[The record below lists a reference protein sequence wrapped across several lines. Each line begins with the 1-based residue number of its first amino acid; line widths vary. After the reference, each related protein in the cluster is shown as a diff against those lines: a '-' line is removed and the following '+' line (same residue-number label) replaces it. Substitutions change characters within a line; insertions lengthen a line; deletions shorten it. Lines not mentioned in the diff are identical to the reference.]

1 MLSEHTIATVKS
13 TVPLLAENGQA
24 ITQEFYKRLFANNPD
39 LQHIFNMAN
48 QRSGGGGQSSAL
60 ADAVFA
66 YANNID
72 QIEVLVPAVQ
82 RIASKHASIGIEP
95 KHYPIVGENL
105 LNAIQDVLQL
115 PDNHEALIAWGE
127 AYGVLA
133 QIFTDTEESMY
144 SEKETQ
150 PGGWR
155 GFRPFTIEQIVEE
168 TPEVKSFYFK
178 PTDGGAI
185 CAYSGGQ
192 YLGIKLAGT
201 GDSYDE
207 IRQYSLSSWGTE
219 DYYRIS
225 VKAETHGAA
234 SQQLH
239 QCAVGDTVELSAPN
253 GQFMLNKK
261 ASKHVFISGGVG
273 ITPLYSML
281 REALASGTPAENVQF
296 IECCRSAE
304 HQIFHQELAEL
315 KETTGLN
322 LKRAFE
328 FGEGADWVRYFSAS
342 ILNTWLTDKTAHVY
356 FCGTMPFMAALKGI
370 LNGVGFTDDQL
381 HYEVFGP
388 TTDLPEIH

>member
-105 LNAIQDVLQL
+105 IDAIQDVLQL

-144 SEKETQ
+144 SEKEAQ

-155 GFRPFTIEQIVEE
+155 GFSAPSPFRKLLRKHRKLNRFTSNQPMVALSARIPAVSILASNSLEPVTAMMRSVSTHYHRGAQRI
-168 TPEVKSFYFK
+168 TTGFQLKPK
-178 PTDGGAI
+178 PTGRHRNNSI
-185 CAYSGGQ
+185 NVRWV
-192 YLGIKLAGT
+192 I
-201 GDSYDE
+201 
-207 IRQYSLSSWGTE
+207 
-219 DYYRIS
+219 
-225 VKAETHGAA
+225 
-234 SQQLH
+234 
-239 QCAVGDTVELSAPN
+239 P
-253 GQFMLNKK
+253 LN
-261 ASKHVFISGGVG
+261 
-273 ITPLYSML
+273 
-281 REALASGTPAENVQF
+281 
-296 IECCRSAE
+296 
-304 HQIFHQELAEL
+304 
-315 KETTGLN
+315 
-322 LKRAFE
+322 
-328 FGEGADWVRYFSAS
+328 
-342 ILNTWLTDKTAHVY
+342 
-356 FCGTMPFMAALKGI
+356 
-370 LNGVGFTDDQL
+370 
-381 HYEVFGP
+381 
-388 TTDLPEIH
+388 